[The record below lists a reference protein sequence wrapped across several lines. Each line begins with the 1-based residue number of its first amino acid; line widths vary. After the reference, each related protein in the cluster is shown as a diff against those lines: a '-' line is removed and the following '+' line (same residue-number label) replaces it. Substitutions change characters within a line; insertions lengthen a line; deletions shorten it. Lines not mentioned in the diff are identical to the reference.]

1 MDFTH
6 SFARVD
12 YRMEIIDLHPVH
24 QRVLRDVLVEVASET
39 TPALAELR
47 DWLVNLIDQEEIEPP
62 PTKPGREVVAQ
73 KRVGAKVYQLE
84 MVRCG
89 KGACKSCPHGPYWYG
104 YRRAG
109 GKLKSWYVG
118 KDLSKEFSVPVD
130 PDQVNAGDDQVKA
143 GAGQVIGP

>member
-1 MDFTH
+1 MDFVH

-24 QRVLRDVLVEVASET
+24 QRVLRDVLVEVANES

-47 DWLVNLIDQEEIEPP
+47 DWLVALLAEDEIESPP
-62 PTKPGREVVAQ
+62 PKPGRDVVEQ

-104 YRRAG
+104 YRRQS

-118 KDLSKEFSVPVD
+118 KDLSKEFSVPVT
-130 PDQVNAGDDQVKA
+130 PDQTIAGGRQVTA
-143 GAGQVIGP
+143 RAGQ